1 LVFLKSKPVNPA
13 CQVLFADCEGITGVF
28 IFFDILK
35 NLTAQPFMK
44 RSIIAVL
51 AIFICMSSAQAA
63 KTSKIRFKNID
74 QEKKIEVYVDDKF
87 FTSYIYPENMEKQ
100 SLYPILSAS
109 GKIITRGYPMNPRPF
124 ERTDHP
130 HHVGL
135 WFNFGD
141 VNGLDF
147 WNNSF
152 AIKPEDK
159 PKYGTVKFKK
169 IVAENQK
176 KGELVTASDWVDV
189 ANKVLLNEETTFVFS
204 GSEKMR
210 TIERTS
216 KLTAVQ
222 EVTITEN
229 KEGLL
234 GLRLD
239 RAFEEPATKPE
250 KFLDANGIETEVPVL
265 NNAGVNG
272 VYRNAEGITGAAVW
286 GKRSPWVALRAN
298 KEGEVITIVIL
309 DHQKNPNYPAWSH
322 ARGYGLFA
330 TNNFGGRVFDK
341 NAAEVKIKMKPGDSL
356 VVRHKVVIGADLT
369 DARINEIAKDF
380 K

>member
-1 LVFLKSKPVNPA
+1 MKKYFYALVACLFCLNQAYSAKSPKV
-13 CQVLFADCEGITGVF
+13 
-28 IFFDILK
+28 
-35 NLTAQPFMK
+35 
-44 RSIIAVL
+44 S
-51 AIFICMSSAQAA
+51 
-63 KTSKIRFKNID
+63 FKNKD
-74 QEKKIEVYVDDKF
+74 QEKKIEVYVDGKL
-87 FTSYIYPENMEKQ
+87 FTAYIYPDNMEKQ

-152 AIKPEDK
+152 AIKAADK

-169 IVAENQK
+169 IVSENPK
-176 KGELVTASDWVDV
+176 KGQLVTASEWVDGN
-189 ANKVLLNEETTFVFS
+189 NKVLLNEETTFIFS
-204 GSEKMR
+204 GTGNMR
-210 TIERTS
+210 CIERSS
-216 KLTAVQ
+216 KLTAAT
-222 EVTITEN
+222 EVTFTEN
-229 KEGLL
+229 KEGLI

-265 NNAGVNG
+265 NNTGVNG
-272 VYRNAEGITGAAVW
+272 VYRNAEGASGGAVW
-286 GKRSPWVALRAN
+286 SKRSPWVALRAD
-298 KEGEVITIVIL
+298 KEGEILTIVIL
-309 DHQKNPNYPAWSH
+309 DNPKNPNYPAWSH

-330 TNNFGGRVFDK
+330 TNNLGGRAFDK
-341 NAAEVKIKMKPGDSL
+341 NATPVKIVLKAGETMTIK
-356 VVRHKVVIGADLT
+356 HKIVIGGDLS
-369 DARINEIAKDF
+369 DAEINEIAKKF
-380 K
+380 N